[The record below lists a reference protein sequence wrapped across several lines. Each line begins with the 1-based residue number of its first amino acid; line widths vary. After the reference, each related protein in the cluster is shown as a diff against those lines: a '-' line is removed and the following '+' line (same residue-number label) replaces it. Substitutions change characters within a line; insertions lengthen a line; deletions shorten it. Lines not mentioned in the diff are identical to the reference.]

1 MLIYSFENL
10 CQHFNTRKG
19 IQMQSKDSR
28 GFKRLQEAK
37 RYTTTTTTPSHFES
51 SKTLKG
57 IQMYLKVHVLTN
69 RLS

>member
-1 MLIYSFENL
+1 
-10 CQHFNTRKG
+10 
-19 IQMQSKDSR
+19 MQSKDSR